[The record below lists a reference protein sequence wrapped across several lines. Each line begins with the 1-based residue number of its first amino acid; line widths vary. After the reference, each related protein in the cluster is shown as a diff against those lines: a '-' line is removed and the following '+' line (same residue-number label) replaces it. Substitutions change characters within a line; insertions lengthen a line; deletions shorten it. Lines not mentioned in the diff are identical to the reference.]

1 MARGIVKLKMKISM
15 SKKNQTGFTLIE
27 LMITVAVVG
36 ILVAVAYPNYADYI
50 RRADRAEARSAVMRA
65 ANLLERRFTEQAQFP
80 TVDEYSAM
88 FGLAAGTA
96 PLSGTDSPTTG
107 KYRITYAPA
116 GTPRSSYVLTATEIN
131 GADTECG
138 DLTLNNLGSR
148 GRTGSTWTVQD
159 CWRR

>member
-1 MARGIVKLKMKISM
+1 MKNAMLKKH
-15 SKKNQTGFTLIE
+15 QTGFTLIE
-27 LMITVAVVG
+27 LMITVAVIG
-36 ILVAVAYPNYADYI
+36 ILAAVAYPSYADYI
-50 RRADRAEARSAVMRA
+50 RRGDRAEARSATMRA

-80 TVDEYSAM
+80 TVDEYSAL

-96 PLSGTDSPTTG
+96 PLSGTDSPTMG
-107 KYRITYAPA
+107 KYRITYVPA

-131 GADTECG
+131 GADVECG
-138 DLTLNNLGSR
+138 NLTLDNLGTR